1 MSRLKA
7 AVIGV
12 GSMGSRHARI
22 YAGLPETELVA
33 AVGATPANCTRV
45 SAEYGG
51 RPYTDV
57 AQMLN
62 VEQPDLVSV
71 AVPTTAHLEVARLAL
86 QAGCHVLVEKPMA
99 TDLTEAQALI
109 DAAEAVQR
117 QLMVGHI
124 VRFDPAVRA
133 LKEHI
138 AAGEL
143 GRIHQIVCRRIG
155 PFPYRVRDVGVVLD
169 LAPHDLDLMRHL
181 LGAEPLSLYAEISQR
196 VHDEQVDLLAALLRF
211 PSDVVGMLEL
221 NWLTPTRIR
230 DVSVLGDRG
239 LFHADCIHGRLTFF
253 ENGDADG
260 GSEVAPGC
268 YRRVTEGAV
277 IDLPVSQEEPIKAEL
292 AAFVAA
298 VVNGTD
304 VPVTGADG
312 FAALALALALGR
324 SGAERRPVEL

>member
-12 GSMGSRHARI
+12 GSMGGRHARI
-22 YAGLPETELVA
+22 YAELPETELVA
-33 AVGATPANCTRV
+33 VVGATATNCTRV

-51 RPYTDV
+51 RPYTEL
-57 AQMLN
+57 ARMLS

-71 AVPTTAHLEVARLAL
+71 AVPTTAHLGVARTAL

-109 DAAEAVQR
+109 DAAEAAQR
-117 QLMVGHI
+117 KLMVGHI

-133 LKEHI
+133 LKAHI

-143 GRIHQIVCRRIG
+143 GRIHQVVCRRIG

-181 LGAEPLSLYAEISQR
+181 LGEEPSSLYAEISQR

-211 PSDVVGMLEL
+211 PSDVIGILEL

-230 DVSVLGDRG
+230 DVTVLGDRG
-239 LFHADCIHGRLTFF
+239 MFHADCIRGRLTFF
-253 ENGDADG
+253 ANADADG
-260 GSEVAPGC
+260 EADSAQGC
-268 YRRVTEGAV
+268 YRRVTEGDV
-277 IDLPVSQEEPIKAEL
+277 VNLPVVQEEPIRAEL

-298 VVNGTD
+298 VVDDTD
-304 VPVTGADG
+304 VPVSAADG
-312 FAALALALALGR
+312 LAALALALALGR
-324 SGAERRPVEL
+324 SGAEHGPVQL